1 MSTTSAL
8 PTHHSPVSFP
18 LRVIFKS
25 DWGVSTGA
33 GIAGG
38 VDAVVEKDERG
49 LPIVRG
55 TILAGVIREQA
66 FVVAEALDR
75 DASGESA
82 ASSDDPPTWRA
93 FVTKLFGDAEHPRL
107 VGFTDARLP
116 DGVAPESA
124 VHEVV
129 SLSID
134 EDTGTAKQDFLRF
147 FERAAADELGGEVML
162 ADFNPR
168 GRPLV
173 WKDEQVEAAR
183 LVLSLAGLLVRGIGS
198 NRSDGDG
205 VCDIL
210 IGDPRKADSSAG
222 QPTVEALKTLCRSLL
237 DAWKGTA
244 PTIPEADGEPR
255 APEVPHAS
263 VSGDEAAPPAPGRF
277 FTATLDIRLLTPV
290 VSYEVPLSNEVR
302 SLDFLRGTVLLPW
315 VHRRL
320 RAVAGNDQL
329 VRDAVVAG
337 DLLVSDAT
345 AVVRN
350 DDGGACQGMPVP
362 LVLSRPKNPPQSGAA
377 AADGAQPTSPETMT
391 ATNRLLAGEPED
403 VHKPLRAGYVFVPGA
418 GPDGSGDVAGGIG
431 APALVGRQSTAH
443 DPDTGGARS
452 GQLFLVRALP
462 AGLSMRA
469 SVTVSE
475 RLLDRIRPL
484 LAAAFPQDVEARLG
498 SRRLSGTY
506 GRARCELSAF
516 TEADPALPGEDP
528 AFTLWFTSDVLV
540 RSPRL
545 GPGGSIE
552 DLLQAFRH
560 AGAAVVLVGERDE
573 QGASASS
580 LEGAF
585 TAGVRHKRVDS
596 WSAAE
601 HQPRATRTAIS
612 AGSVLRVVAADSA
625 DSAAV
630 LRRLTELSVTGV
642 GELTA
647 QGYGRFVVNHWM
659 LKKEQIHLKELHQ
672 ADFLSCMRTQPEDPA
687 VESTSGGH
695 EEERV

>member
-1 MSTTSAL
+1 MSTTSA
-8 PTHHSPVSFP
+8 PPIHHSPISFP
-18 LRVIFKS
+18 LHVVFES

-55 TILAGVIREQA
+55 TVLAGVIREQA
-66 FVVAEALDR
+66 FVVADVLDR
-75 DASGESA
+75 DGAGDSDEPY
-82 ASSDDPPTWRA
+82 DDPPTWRG

-116 DGVAPESA
+116 DDTTAEGA

-147 FERAAADELGGEVML
+147 FERAAAGELEGEAVL
-162 ADFNPR
+162 ADFDPR

-173 WKDEQVEAAR
+173 WKDNQVEAAR

-210 IGDPRKADSSAG
+210 IGDPLRGDSSAG
-222 QPTVEALKTLCRSLL
+222 EWTVTAVKKWCHSQLNS
-237 DAWKGTA
+237 WKDTVPTA
-244 PTIPEADGEPR
+244 PKGDGEAR
-255 APEVPHAS
+255 APEIAHAPD
-263 VSGDEAAPPAPGRF
+263 SGEKTTGAGRF
-277 FTATLDIRLLTPV
+277 FTATLDICLLTPV

-320 RAVAGNDQL
+320 RAVAGDDQL

-345 AVVRN
+345 AVIRD
-350 DDGGACQGMPVP
+350 DDGDPWQGMPVP

-377 AADGAQPTSPETMT
+377 NDDGTQPASPAEMT

-403 VHKPLRAGYVFVPGA
+403 VHKPLRAGYVFVPDA
-418 GPDGSGDVAGGIG
+418 GSDGSGGVVGGIG

-462 AGLSMRA
+462 AGLRMRA
-469 SVTVSE
+469 TVTVSE
-475 RLLDRIRPL
+475 RLLDRIGPL
-484 LAAAFPQDVEARLG
+484 LAGAFPHKVEARLG

-506 GRARCELSAF
+506 GRAQCELSAF
-516 TEADPALPGEDP
+516 TAADPALTEGEP
-528 AFTLWFTSDVLV
+528 AYTLWFTSDVLV

-552 DLLQAFRH
+552 DLLQAFRR
-560 AGAAVVLVGERDE
+560 AGAPVVPAGEHHA
-573 QGASASS
+573 QGASASPP
-580 LEGAF
+580 EGAF

-601 HQPRATRTAIS
+601 HQPRATRTVIS
-612 AGSVLRVVAADSA
+612 AGSVLRVVAADGA
-625 DSAAV
+625 DSTAV
-630 LRRLTELSVTGV
+630 LRRLAELSVTGV

-659 LKKEQIHLKELHQ
+659 LKKEQIHFKELHQ
-672 ADFLSCMRTQPEDPA
+672 ADFLSCMRTEPEERA

-695 EEERV
+695 EEERA

>member
-1 MSTTSAL
+1 MSTTSAF
-8 PTHHSPVSFP
+8 PSPHSPVSFP
-18 LRVIFKS
+18 LHVVFES

-49 LPIVRG
+49 LPVVRG
-55 TILAGVIREQA
+55 TVLAGVLREQA
-66 FVVAEALDR
+66 FVVAAALDR
-75 DASGESA
+75 DAPGDSSEP
-82 ASSDDPPTWRA
+82 SDDGHTWND
-93 FVTKLFGDAEHPRL
+93 FVTALFGDAEHPRL

-116 DGVAPESA
+116 NGAAPKRA

-134 EDTGTAKQDFLRF
+134 EETGTAKQDFLRF
-147 FERAAADELGGEVML
+147 FERAAACELKGEAAL
-162 ADFNPR
+162 ADFDPQ
-168 GRPLV
+168 GQPLV
-173 WKDEQVEAAR
+173 WKDSQVEAAR

-205 VCDIL
+205 VCHVL
-210 IGDPRKADSSAG
+210 VGDPHKAKSPG
-222 QPTVEALKTLCRSLL
+222 GHLTVDAIKGWCRSQL
-237 DAWKGTA
+237 DSWKGTV
-244 PTIPEADGEPR
+244 PTVPKAEGEVQ
-255 APEVPHAS
+255 APEIPHAS
-263 VSGDEAAPPAPGRF
+263 ASGEEAAPPAPSRF
-277 FTATLDIRLLTPV
+277 FTAMLDICLMTPV

-320 RAVAGNDQL
+320 RAAAPKDAL

-345 AVVRN
+345 AVIA
-350 DDGGACQGMPVP
+350 GAEGDSLQGMPVP

-377 AADGAQPTSPETMT
+377 DDGSTQPASPVGTT

-403 VHKPLRAGYVFVPGA
+403 VHKPLRAGYVFVPA
-418 GPDGSGDVAGGIG
+418 DCPNDSGNVVGHIG

-443 DPDTGGARS
+443 DPATGGARS

-462 AGLSMRA
+462 AGLRMRA
-469 SVTVSE
+469 TVTVSE

-506 GRARCELSAF
+506 GRAQCGLSAF
-516 TEADPALPGEDP
+516 TEADPTLPGEDP

-540 RSPRL
+540 RSPQL
-545 GPGGSIE
+545 GPGGSLE
-552 DLLQAFRH
+552 DLLRTFRR
-560 AGAAVVLVGERDE
+560 AGAPVALVG
-573 QGASASS
+573 QGDAQGSSASS
-580 LEGAF
+580 PEGAF

-612 AGSVLRVVAADSA
+612 AGSVLRVAPSEGADGGAVA
-625 DSAAV
+625 
-630 LRRLTELSVTGV
+630 RRLAQLSVTGV

-647 QGYGRFVVNHWM
+647 QGYGRFVINHWM
-659 LKKEQIHLKELHQ
+659 LKKEQIHLAELHQ
-672 ADFLSCMRTQPEDPA
+672 ADFLNGAQTQAERPDA
-687 VESTSGGH
+687 DSASGDQ
-695 EEERV
+695 EEGRA

>member
-1 MSTTSAL
+1 MSTTSAP

-18 LRVIFKS
+18 LHVVFKS

-55 TILAGVIREQA
+55 TVLAGVIREQA
-66 FVVAEALDR
+66 FVVAGALDR
-75 DASGESA
+75 DAAGDSDA
-82 ASSDDPPTWRA
+82 ASDDPPTWRA

-116 DGVAPESA
+116 DDATPDGA

-147 FERAAADELGGEVML
+147 FERAAAGELEGEAVL
-162 ADFNPR
+162 ADFDPR

-173 WKDEQVEAAR
+173 WKDDQVEAAR
-183 LVLSLAGLLVRGIGS
+183 LILSLAGLLVRGIGS

-210 IGDPRKADSSAG
+210 IGDPPKADSSAG
-222 QPTVEALKTLCRSLL
+222 QPTVETVKKWCRSQL
-237 DAWKGTA
+237 DARKEV
-244 PTIPEADGEPR
+244 PTIPEAEGQAR
-255 APEVPHAS
+255 APEIAHTPESGEKTTGAS
-263 VSGDEAAPPAPGRF
+263 RF

-320 RAVAGNDQL
+320 RAVAGDDQL

-345 AVVRN
+345 AVIRN
-350 DDGGACQGMPVP
+350 DDGAAWQGMPVP
-362 LVLSRPKNPPQSGAA
+362 LVLSRPKNPPQSGVAND
-377 AADGAQPTSPETMT
+377 DGTQPASPTEMT

-403 VHKPLRAGYVFVPGA
+403 VHKPLRAGYVFVPDT
-418 GPDGSGDVAGGIG
+418 GPDGSGGVVGGIG

-462 AGLSMRA
+462 AGLRMRA
-469 SVTVSE
+469 TVTVSE
-475 RLLDRIRPL
+475 RLLDRIGPL
-484 LAAAFPQDVEARLG
+484 LAVVFPHEVEARLG

-506 GRARCELSAF
+506 GRAQCKLSAF
-516 TEADPALPGEDP
+516 TAADPALPGEDP
-528 AFTLWFTSDVLV
+528 ACTLWFTSDVLV

-552 DLLQAFRH
+552 DLLQAFKR
-560 AGAAVVLVGERDE
+560 AGAPVVPAGEHDE
-573 QGASASS
+573 QGASASPP
-580 LEGAF
+580 EGAF

-601 HQPRATRTAIS
+601 HQPRATRTVIS
-612 AGSVLRVVAADSA
+612 AGSVLRVVAADGA
-625 DSAAV
+625 DSTAV
-630 LRRLTELSVTGV
+630 LRRLAELSVTGV

-672 ADFLSCMRTQPEDPA
+672 ADFLSCMRPEPEERA

-695 EEERV
+695 EEERA

>member
-1 MSTTSAL
+1 MSTTSVF
-8 PTHHSPVSFP
+8 PSSHSPVSFP
-18 LRVIFKS
+18 LRVVFKS

-38 VDAVVEKDERG
+38 VDAVVEKDDRG

-55 TILAGVIREQA
+55 TVLAGVIREQA
-66 FVVAEALDR
+66 FVVAAALDQ
-75 DASGESA
+75 DAAAGSA
-82 ASSDDPPTWRA
+82 AASTDRPTWHA
-93 FVTKLFGDAEHPRL
+93 FVTRLFGNAKDPRL

-116 DGVAPESA
+116 DDVTPEDA

-134 EDTGTAKQDFLRF
+134 EDTGTAKEDHLRF
-147 FERAAADELGGEVML
+147 FERAAAGELDGKVVL
-162 ADFNPR
+162 ADFDPQ

-173 WKDEQVEAAR
+173 WKDSQIDAAR

-205 VCDIL
+205 VCDVL
-210 IGDPRKADSSAG
+210 IGDPQKAYPPAERPTLETVKTWCQG
-222 QPTVEALKTLCRSLL
+222 QLKSERVEVPSVPR
-237 DAWKGTA
+237 
-244 PTIPEADGEPR
+244 ADGKAR
-255 APEVPHAS
+255 APEIPHAS
-263 VSGDEAAPPAPGRF
+263 ASGDEAAPPAPSRF
-277 FTATLDIRLLTPV
+277 FTATLDIQLLTPV

-320 RAVAGNDQL
+320 RAAAPEDAL

-345 AVVRN
+345 AVIA
-350 DDGGACQGMPVP
+350 GAEGESLQGMPVP
-362 LVLSRPKNPPQSGAA
+362 LVLSRPKNPPR
-377 AADGAQPTSPETMT
+377 TSPAGNASTPDGSHKPI
-391 ATNRLLAGEPED
+391 AITNRLLAGEPED
-403 VHKPLRAGYVFVPGA
+403 VHKPLRAGYVFVPA
-418 GPDGSGDVAGGIG
+418 DRPEAPDNVVGCFG

-443 DPDTGGARS
+443 DPATGGARS

-462 AGLSMRA
+462 AGLRMRA
-469 SVTVSE
+469 TVTVSD
-475 RLLDRIRPL
+475 RLFDRIRPL
-484 LAAAFPQDVEARLG
+484 LAAAFPDEVEARLG

-506 GRARCELSAF
+506 GCAQCKLSDF
-516 TEADPALPGEDP
+516 DEADPASRAGDP

-540 RSPRL
+540 RSPQL

-552 DLLQAFRH
+552 DLLRAFSR
-560 AGAAVVLVGERDE
+560 AGAPVALVGERNA
-573 QGASASS
+573 QQSTASPP
-580 LEGAF
+580 EGAF

-612 AGSVLRVVAADSA
+612 AGSVLRVVPAEGV

-630 LRRLTELSVTGV
+630 LRRLTELSVIGV

-647 QGYGRFVVNHWM
+647 QGYGRFVIDHWV
-659 LKKEQIHLKELHQ
+659 LKEAQIHLAELHR
-672 ADFLSCMRTQPEDPA
+672 ADFLNGTQTQAERADA
-687 VESTSGGH
+687 DSASGDH
-695 EEERV
+695 EEGQA